1 MKKLAAA
8 ILSMALIASMASGCN
23 SGGTTSSSEGA
34 SSGNGSE
41 TQQTGENVTLSFLS
55 WENESVMQLIV
66 DGFQTE
72 NPNIKID
79 FQYAPPVGEYIEK
92 LKVLGLTNE
101 TPDVFVMVLENRE
114 ELIDAGTA
122 MDLTDMDFMKGVSDL
137 NKQLYSRDGKQY
149 AAAGWAWVGGIFYNQ
164 DMFQQAGITEEP
176 KTWDELTEA
185 CKKLKDAGF
194 TPIVDNMGDAAT
206 TLTSALFAAE
216 TLTNDP
222 DFDKKVREGDKTYA
236 DGWTEPFKM
245 WYQGMVE
252 PGYINSSMT
261 GITTDDI

>member
-1 MKKLAAA
+1 
-8 ILSMALIASMASGCN
+8 
-23 SGGTTSSSEGA
+23 
-34 SSGNGSE
+34 
-41 TQQTGENVTLSFLS
+41 
-55 WENESVMQLIV
+55 
-66 DGFQTE
+66 
-72 NPNIKID
+72 
-79 FQYAPPVGEYIEK
+79 
-92 LKVLGLTNE
+92 
-101 TPDVFVMVLENRE
+101 
-114 ELIDAGTA
+114 
-122 MDLTDMDFMKGVSDL
+122 
-137 NKQLYSRDGKQY
+137 
-149 AAAGWAWVGGIFYNQ
+149 
-164 DMFQQAGITEEP
+164 MFQQAGITEEP

-222 DFDKKVREGDKTYA
+222 DFDKKIREGDKTYA